1 MQSIIKLPQVK
12 VLTAL
17 SRSSIYLKMSQDE
30 FPKPISLGARSVGW
44 IESEIQ
50 EWITARIKMSRPEQ
64 F

>member
-1 MQSIIKLPQVK
+1 MQNIIKLPQVK